1 MSDGL
6 GGGTAMLAGQVAGL
20 RDLPDGEKG
29 GFVKVQRATSG
40 NVVHRLHETSNSIGA
55 GRVSP
60 FRQKKL
66 NAGSSTPLRFAQND
80 RAWAGDGAPRFHFR
94 RAALALRGL

>member
-1 MSDGL
+1 
-6 GGGTAMLAGQVAGL
+6 L